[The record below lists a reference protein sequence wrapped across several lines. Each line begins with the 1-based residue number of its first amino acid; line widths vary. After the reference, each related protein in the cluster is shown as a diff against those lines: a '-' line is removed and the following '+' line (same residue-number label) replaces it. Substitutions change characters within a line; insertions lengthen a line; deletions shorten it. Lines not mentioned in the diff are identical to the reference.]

1 MTKSKS
7 IYKLNDEDR
16 RLLLDRGKIHPRPNC
31 AERCGPHHSC
41 CMGCADM
48 RAYEDDIRVYREK
61 GLFDL
66 LIDLWRGDAA
76 AEKIA
81 QLEQSIELLKK
92 EQEEANA
99 LQKLLEQNQ

>member
-1 MTKSKS
+1 MAKSKP

-16 RLLLDRGKIHPRPNC
+16 RLLLARGKIHPRPNC
-31 AERCGPHHSC
+31 TERCGPHHSC

-61 GLFDL
+61 GLFDIL
-66 LIDLWRGDAA
+66 VDLWRGDAA

-81 QLEQSIELLKK
+81 QLKKEIAELNEQCKTTAELLRLIEK
-92 EQEEANA
+92 
-99 LQKLLEQNQ
+99 

>member
-1 MTKSKS
+1 MAKSKP

-31 AERCGPHHSC
+31 TERCGPHHSC

-48 RAYEDDIRVYREK
+48 RAYEDDIRVYQEK

-81 QLEQSIELLKK
+81 QLEKEIAELNKQCEITTELLRLIEK
-92 EQEEANA
+92 
-99 LQKLLEQNQ
+99 

>member
-1 MTKSKS
+1 MAKSKP

-16 RLLLDRGKIHPRPNC
+16 RLLLERGKIHPRPNC
-31 AERCGPHHSC
+31 TERCGPHHSC

-76 AEKIA
+76 AEKIV
-81 QLEQSIELLKK
+81 QLEKEISELNEQCKTTAELLRLIEK
-92 EQEEANA
+92 
-99 LQKLLEQNQ
+99 